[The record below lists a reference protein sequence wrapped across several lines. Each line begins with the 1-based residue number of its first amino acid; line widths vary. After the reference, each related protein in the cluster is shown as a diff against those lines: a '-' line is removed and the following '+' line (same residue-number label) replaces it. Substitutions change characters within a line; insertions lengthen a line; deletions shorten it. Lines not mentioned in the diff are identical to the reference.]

1 MGTYDVLK
9 IPFLWLGLSR
19 NGDPLGFV
27 CTGCR
32 FQSVNHLLNMLSA
45 SGISHPDL
53 LPVTVAFAEENYFI
67 VQECTDLYCS
77 ANAGRENEVGMLEEL
92 STSPPDR
99 LMSEIYQYFAN
110 RTSPGADRATR
121 RQRKRERGRFGRKK
135 TMVEHYMKIT
145 NSCPTPSRP
154 FQGLWKGINKNM
166 ELGFYLIIY
175 NDNGGLG
182 CRLVGNSLESFSGFS
197 IFWTSETKFLEFPFS
212 AEEEDIYNTRHHIHS
227 VGFDSNAVDRDIIS
241 RILSISSSVDLDFPG
256 VDWPSDGQ
264 NAYAEGRIWEYKNG
278 TFGFGFL
285 KSDFIIDLK
294 HIALKGRL
302 LDSVTNSI
310 DTPSS

>member
-19 NGDPLGFV
+19 KGDPLGFV

-32 FQSVNHLLNMLSA
+32 FQSVNHLLHMLSA

-53 LPVTVAFAEENYFI
+53 LPVTVAFVEENYFI
-67 VQECTDLYCS
+67 VQECTDFYCS
-77 ANAGRENEVGMLEEL
+77 ANAGRENEVGVLEEL

-135 TMVEHYMKIT
+135 TMVEYYMKIT

-154 FQGLWKGINKNM
+154 FQGLWK
-166 ELGFYLIIY
+166 
-175 NDNGGLG
+175 
-182 CRLVGNSLESFSGFS
+182 VNSHF
-197 IFWTSETKFLEFPFS
+197 FPF
-212 AEEEDIYNTRHHIHS
+212 
-227 VGFDSNAVDRDIIS
+227 
-241 RILSISSSVDLDFPG
+241 L
-256 VDWPSDGQ
+256 
-264 NAYAEGRIWEYKNG
+264 YKNE
-278 TFGFGFL
+278 
-285 KSDFIIDLK
+285 
-294 HIALKGRL
+294 
-302 LDSVTNSI
+302 
-310 DTPSS
+310 